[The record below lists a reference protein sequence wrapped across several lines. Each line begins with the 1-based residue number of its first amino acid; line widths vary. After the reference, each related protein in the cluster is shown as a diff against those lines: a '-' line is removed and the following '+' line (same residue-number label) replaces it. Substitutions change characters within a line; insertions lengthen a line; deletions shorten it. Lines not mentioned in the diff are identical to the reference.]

1 MRRNYILIHVVE
13 GKVEGRIEVTERGG
27 RRCKEL
33 LDGLK
38 EKTGYWGLKE
48 ETIDH
53 TLWQI
58 GFGRDYGRVRQTT
71 G

>member
-1 MRRNYILIHVVE
+1 
-13 GKVEGRIEVTERGG
+13 VTERGG